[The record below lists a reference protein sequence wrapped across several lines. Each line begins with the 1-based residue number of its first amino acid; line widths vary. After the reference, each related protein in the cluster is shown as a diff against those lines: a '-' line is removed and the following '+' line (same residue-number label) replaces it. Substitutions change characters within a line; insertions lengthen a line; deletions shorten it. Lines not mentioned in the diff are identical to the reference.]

1 VEAQL
6 QELVALEKE
15 NELLK
20 LNLNEQ
26 YRTIAAHDDRERK
39 LKEEVHRLNV
49 TLNELAAEI
58 NAERTSRKQLLR
70 EQEGNKAELAR
81 GVDGLREEL
90 RRTEGERD
98 RVKAEL

>member
-1 VEAQL
+1 MG
-6 QELVALEKE
+6 LEKE
-15 NELLK
+15 NDLLK

-58 NAERTSRKQLLR
+58 NAERNSRKQLLR
-70 EQEGNKAELAR
+70 DQEASKVEAAR
-81 GVDGLREEL
+81 TADALREDL
-90 RRTEGERD
+90 RRAEAERD
-98 RVKAEL
+98 KVKAELE